1 MSHILCRDESGRR
14 WAVLE
19 NDPGWATA
27 DHAKK
32 KLLLTEPYLPL
43 SALLRGEPDDT
54 IASVRQD
61 KLDYLEMKKAMKTAE
76 PLRNVWKKI
85 SIRFRAWRTQVGVFG
100 ESELSSQVSSGS
112 DGRSAGS
119 QLSLPMD
126 TTSPPTGS

>member
-1 MSHILCRDESGRR
+1 MPHIICRDDSNRR
-14 WAVLE
+14 WTVE
-19 NDPGWATA
+19 KGDPGWVTA
-27 DHAKK
+27 DHAKQ

-43 SALLRGEPDDT
+43 SVLLQGKPDDT

-61 KLDYLEMKKAMKTAE
+61 ILDYLEMKKAMRTAE

-100 ESELSSQVSSGS
+100 EPELGSQASSGS
-112 DGRSAGS
+112 EGHSAGS

-126 TTSPPTGS
+126 ITWLHTES

>member
-1 MSHILCRDESGRR
+1 MPHIICRDEFNHR
-14 WAVLE
+14 WAVE
-19 NDPGWATA
+19 KGDPGWDAA

-43 SALLRGEPDDT
+43 SVFMSGQPDASL
-54 IASVRQD
+54 ASVRQD
-61 KLDYLEMKKAMKTAE
+61 MLDYLEMKAAMGTAE

-100 ESELSSQVSSGS
+100 APEDASRASSANGDHSES
-112 DGRSAGS
+112 S
-119 QLSLPMD
+119 QLSLPMG